1 MNDRSKLSDIY
12 KYVVDGDN
20 AQKVYDIL
28 QVSYVGKNKKLP
40 ESEGDKEYA
49 IDYKYEHGVLY
60 IEEQTTEGLAGY
72 ISELLDFL
80 IHYDSYYSMWER
92 RNDGVPMFYEVRDD
106 EGKYFVRPP
115 KTEDELAK
123 EEKIRNSRANKD
135 KDMPF

>member
-40 ESEGDKEYA
+40 ESEGDKGYA
-49 IDYKYEHGVLY
+49 IDYKYEDGVLY

-72 ISELLDFL
+72 ISELLDFM

-92 RNDGVPMFYEVRDD
+92 SYDGKPISYQVNDE

-115 KTEDELAK
+115 KTEYELQ
-123 EEKIRNSRANKD
+123 EEEERRTSQASE
-135 KDMPF
+135 DMPF